1 MNRKVNYYFR
11 IIFNIL
17 RNITLRIKSLNSIRC
32 SLIQLFSPFADI
44 IVSTNGGKIIIKEK
58 CNIEKNAIIRSSGG
72 DLLIG
77 KNVYI
82 NRNCNIISHEEIK
95 IGNRVTIG
103 PNVCIYDH
111 DHNYKSKETN
121 GEYVTKSINIG
132 DNVWIGANCIITK
145 GVTIG
150 ANSVIAAGTIVTKN
164 INPNTFVRNKINHII
179 DVIEEDL

>member
-17 RNITLRIKSLNSIRC
+17 SNITLRIKSLNSIRC

-44 IVSTNGGKIIIKEK
+44 IVSTNGGKIIIKGK
-58 CNIEKNAIIRSSGG
+58 CNIEKNSIIRSSGG
-72 DLLIG
+72 NIIIG
-77 KNVYI
+77 KNCY
-82 NRNCNIISHEEIK
+82 IISHETIK

-121 GEYVTKSINIG
+121 GEYVTKSINIEDG
-132 DNVWIGANCIITK
+132 VWIGANCIITK

>member
-1 MNRKVNYYFR
+1 MFFNSTIYSICRYYCIYKRRKNNY
-11 IIFNIL
+11 
-17 RNITLRIKSLNSIRC
+17 
-32 SLIQLFSPFADI
+32 
-44 IVSTNGGKIIIKEK
+44 KEK

-150 ANSVIAAGTIVTKN
+150 ANSVIAAGTIITKD
-164 INPNTFVRNKINHII
+164 IKKDTII
-179 DVIEEDL
+179 RSEISYISYQIDKM

>member
-1 MNRKVNYYFR
+1 MK
-11 IIFNIL
+11 
-17 RNITLRIKSLNSIRC
+17 
-32 SLIQLFSPFADI
+32 
-44 IVSTNGGKIIIKEK
+44 
-58 CNIEKNAIIRSSGG
+58 KNAIIRSSSG

-150 ANSVIAAGTIVTKN
+150 ANSVIAAGTIITKD
-164 INPNTFVRNKINHII
+164 IKKDTII
-179 DVIEEDL
+179 RSEISYISYQIDKM

>member
-44 IVSTNGGKIIIKEK
+44 IVSTNGGKIIIKGK
-58 CNIEKNAIIRSSGG
+58 CNIEKNSIIRSSGG
-72 DLLIG
+72 NIIIG
-77 KNVYI
+77 KNCYI
-82 NRNCNIISHEEIK
+82 NRNCNIISHETIK

-111 DHNYKSKETN
+111 GHNYKSKKDEK
-121 GEYVTKSINIG
+121 EYVTQGINIEDG
-132 DNVWIGANCIITK
+132 VWIGANCIITK

-150 ANSVIAAGTIVTKN
+150 ANSVIAAGTIITKD
-164 INPNTFVRNKINHII
+164 IKKNTII
-179 DVIEEDL
+179 RSEISYISYPIDKM